1 MRIWMFIL
9 ILLRLLGESEV
20 RCLWNRMRR
29 AIQTRYITFR
39 PSNMKQSIT
48 RTFYAKRINHL
59 HHSLWFTNWFTKCW
73 NGSSLKMQFSHCWWT
88 DSTILFSPACL
99 ARYETADFCIKRN
112 KPNIEKNPSWYANI
126 CMFYSVTSTQ
136 NHRRSPD
143 GFKMQLGLRDEF
155 RFLRGDH
162 LRDTCVTILLWK
174 NQTKSRK
181 KRK

>member
-20 RCLWNRMRR
+20 RCLWNRMRM

-112 KPNIEKNPSWYANI
+112 KENIEKKIRLNVQIFVY
-126 CMFYSVTSTQ
+126 VLQ
-136 NHRRSPD
+136 
-143 GFKMQLGLRDEF
+143 RDV
-155 RFLRGDH
+155 D
-162 LRDTCVTILLWK
+162 
-174 NQTKSRK
+174 TKSSTFSRWFQNATWSAWWISFS
-181 KRK
+181 